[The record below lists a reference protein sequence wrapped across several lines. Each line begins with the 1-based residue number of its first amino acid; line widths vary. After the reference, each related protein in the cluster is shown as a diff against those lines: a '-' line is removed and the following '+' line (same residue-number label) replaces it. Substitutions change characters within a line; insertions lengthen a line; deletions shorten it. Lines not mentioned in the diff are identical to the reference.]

1 MMTWSIAILL
11 ALAATGSEELVQNP
25 GFETVLNGKPAQW
38 NLFVQK
44 EPGAEGKVDDTV
56 ALDGTRSVM
65 LHNPDTYQTEPFNN
79 WSQNILHSCRGKRL
93 AVGGHVK
100 TESVGGAAIWLQ
112 CWQRSPLQVVY
123 VTSTTETTPITGTMD
138 WTPIVMELMVPDTT
152 DFLVV
157 RCVIKGP
164 GTAWFD
170 SITVRDAESFTTPPP
185 PVTSDTTGKT
195 DATPDATLKSGSEAA
210 LKLDAQT
217 AANALQEVQ
226 SLSETV
232 RSLRASNASLTREL
246 AEIRKELALI
256 RQQLMYVGNSQLA
269 PQLAPQ
275 LSPQSL
281 QQLQP
286 GLSPEYLLPRTTTP
300 KSSGMAPLLQQWQ
313 SRQSSNAKDAL
324 KTPMQP

>member
-1 MMTWSIAILL
+1 ML
-11 ALAATGSEELVQNP
+11 ALAASSGEELVQNP
-25 GFETVLNGKPAQW
+25 GFETVINGKPSQW

-44 EPGAEGKVDDTV
+44 EPGAEGRSEDKM

-79 WSQNILHSCRGKRL
+79 WSQNILRSCRGKRL
-93 AVGGHVK
+93 VVGGHVK
-100 TESVGGAAIWLQ
+100 TEAVGGAAIWLQ

-123 VTSTTETTPITGTMD
+123 VASTTETTAITGTVD
-138 WTPIVMELMVPDTT
+138 WTPILMELAVPDTT

-170 SITVRDAESFTTPPP
+170 SITVRDAESFETPATPTKTPIPPDAGTVTPPATPKSGTELTPPP
-185 PVTSDTTGKT
+185 V
-195 DATPDATLKSGSEAA
+195 
-210 LKLDAQT
+210 DAQT

-226 SLSETV
+226 ALGETV
-232 RSLRASNASLTREL
+232 RSLRASNASLAREL

-256 RQQLMYVGNSQLA
+256 RQQLMYSGTS
-269 PQLAPQ
+269 PLAPQ

-281 QQLQP
+281 QQQLQP
-286 GLSPEYLLPRTTTP
+286 GMTQEYLLPRTATP
-300 KSSGMAPLLQQWQ
+300 KASAISPLLQQWQ
-313 SRQSSNAKDAL
+313 SRQSTNAKDAL